1 MRFKVISSVL
11 AGALLLSAPA
21 AATTSTK
28 KKPTLK
34 KTTSASH
41 SHKKSKKTSKARNP
55 PRKRGQQAIDSQRT
69 TEIQQALVQSGYLKS
84 DHVSGKL
91 DDTTKLALTKMQAD
105 HGWQTK
111 IVPDSR
117 ALIQLGLGPDQSAI
131 INKNTA
137 VLSSIPKTAAEVP
150 DK

>member
-1 MRFKVISSVL
+1 M
-11 AGALLLSAPA
+11 
-21 AATTSTK
+21 
-28 KKPTLK
+28 
-34 KTTSASH
+34 
-41 SHKKSKKTSKARNP
+41 
-55 PRKRGQQAIDSQRT
+55 

-91 DDTTKLALTKMQAD
+91 DDNTKLALTKLQAD

-117 ALIQLGLGPDQSAI
+117 ALIKLGLGPDQSAI

-137 VLSSIPKTAAEVP
+137 VLSSVPKFTAEVP

>member
-1 MRFKVISSVL
+1 M
-11 AGALLLSAPA
+11 
-21 AATTSTK
+21 
-28 KKPTLK
+28 
-34 KTTSASH
+34 
-41 SHKKSKKTSKARNP
+41 
-55 PRKRGQQAIDSQRT
+55 

-91 DDTTKLALTKMQAD
+91 DDTTKLALTKLQAD

-117 ALIQLGLGPDQSAI
+117 ALIKLGLGPDQSAI

-137 VLSSIPKTAAEVP
+137 VLSSVPKSTAEVP